1 MIQVLYFTS
10 IKWDV
15 DPSRIFMPL
24 GADMRKRTRFG
35 ILIGIDGRNSFSL
48 RQLQWL
54 RRARWGR
61 LWSLPRETGLFFE
74 G

>member
-24 GADMRKRTRFG
+24 GADMR
-35 ILIGIDGRNSFSL
+35 
-48 RQLQWL
+48 
-54 RRARWGR
+54 RA
-61 LWSLPRETGLFFE
+61 LDLEF
-74 G
+74 